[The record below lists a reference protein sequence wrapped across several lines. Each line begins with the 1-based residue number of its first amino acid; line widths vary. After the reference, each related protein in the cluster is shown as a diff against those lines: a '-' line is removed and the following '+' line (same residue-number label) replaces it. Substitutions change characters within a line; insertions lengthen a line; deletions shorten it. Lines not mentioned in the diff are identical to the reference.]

1 MAHFPGAS
9 SKARGTPAPAEGAE
23 RPDCA
28 ATRADHCGYDAPC
41 GAARAGAIRSF
52 RDNWLDEWRFQS
64 CYGKVL
70 TIYIDHVRL
79 RFVES
84 ISISKFKAT
93 CLAVLKQVRNT
104 GQPVRVTR
112 FGMAIAD
119 VVPPG
124 PPEGSVDWL
133 GSMAGT
139 ARTVGDVTVPT
150 SELVDWAAERE

>member
-1 MAHFPGAS
+1 MA
-9 SKARGTPAPAEGAE
+9 GTHLRFLIWLFWYVRTG
-23 RPDCA
+23 
-28 ATRADHCGYDAPC
+28 T
-41 GAARAGAIRSF
+41 AARLGVK
-52 RDNWLDEWRFQS
+52 D
-64 CYGKVL
+64 GKAL
-70 TIYIDHVRL
+70 TINIDYVRL

-124 PPEGSVDWL
+124 PPEGSADWL

-139 ARTVGDVTVPT
+139 ARTVGDITVPT
-150 SELVDWAAERE
+150 YELVDWDAERE